1 MFDIGFWELIILFG
15 LGLLVLGPERLP
27 RVAMQIGNWAGQAR
41 RMARTLTTQIRN
53 ELDIDINQPFSPQP
67 ERPTYSRPDMDDL
80 KPGQPEDHQDQQ
92 PETDD
97 APLDD
102 AAHAPEDYSAAD
114 SPDTPQDDPVPD
126 SPDAPQD
133 DPVPDSPEPAH
144 ADQKQQTRP

>member
-41 RMARTLTTQIRN
+41 RMARTLTAQIRN
-53 ELDIDINQPFSPQP
+53 ELDIDINRPFSPQP

-97 APLDD
+97 APQDD
-102 AAHAPEDYSAAD
+102 AAHAPEDFSTAD
-114 SPDTPQDDPVPD
+114 SPDTPQDDP
-126 SPDAPQD
+126 A
-133 DPVPDSPEPAH
+133 PDSPEPAH

>member
-1 MFDIGFWELIILFG
+1 
-15 LGLLVLGPERLP
+15 
-27 RVAMQIGNWAGQAR
+27 MQIGNWAGQAR
-41 RMARTLTTQIRN
+41 RMARTLTAQIRN
-53 ELDIDINQPFSPQP
+53 ELDIDINRPFSPQP

>member
-41 RMARTLTTQIRN
+41 RMARTLTAQIRN
-53 ELDIDINQPFSPQP
+53 ELDIDINRPFSPQP

-80 KPGQPEDHQDQQ
+80 KPGQPE
-92 PETDD
+92 TDD
-97 APLDD
+97 DPAHVPQDDPAP
-102 AAHAPEDYSAAD
+102 D
-114 SPDTPQDDPVPD
+114 SPDTQ
-126 SPDAPQD
+126 QEN
-133 DPVPDSPEPAH
+133 PVPDSPEPAQQDDPVPDTPTPAY

>member
-41 RMARTLTTQIRN
+41 RMARTLTAQIRN
-53 ELDIDINQPFSPQP
+53 ELDIDINRPFSPQP

-80 KPGQPEDHQDQQ
+80 KPGQPEDHEDQQ

-97 APLDD
+97 DPAHVPQDDPAP
-102 AAHAPEDYSAAD
+102 D
-114 SPDTPQDDPVPD
+114 SPDTQQENPVPDSPEPAQQDDPVPD
-126 SPDAPQD
+126 SPT
-133 DPVPDSPEPAH
+133 PAY